1 MAFGGVVKLQGETE
15 YRAKLRLITQN
26 LREMSSAM
34 KIVTNTFDRNDQ
46 SITALNARSR
56 ALNDVLNVQKQRVAM
71 LSSQYE
77 EFKTATQKSA
87 DEHEELGK
95 QLSKAKMELNLIEAQ
110 CGKNSMEYAMQEK
123 VVQELQEQYDDSTK
137 AQDKNRESLSKLGTE
152 LNKAKADVAKTEKS
166 ISDLDDAMK
175 EAGNQTGEL
184 GDSVE
189 ESGEKAQ
196 KASEGYTMFKNT
208 LANLAS
214 DAIRRVVDGLKDMSK
229 QVVETGMSFDSAMSQ
244 VGAISG
250 ASAEDMAKLS
260 DKAQEMGAKTK
271 FTATESAEAL
281 TYMAMAGWKTSDML
295 DGLEGIMNLA
305 ASSGEDLA
313 TTSDIVTDALTAMG
327 YSAKDSGRLADV
339 MAAAASNS
347 NTNVAM
353 MGETFKYA
361 APVVGALGYTMED
374 TALAIGLMANAG
386 IKGERAGTALRAMMT
401 RMSAPTKDC
410 ADAMNALG
418 ISITDN
424 DGNMKSLYDL
434 IQDLRGAF
442 SGLSEVQQTQY
453 AKSLVG
459 TEAMSGFLAVVNA
472 APADFDKLKKA
483 VDNSTGSAERMANVM
498 LNNVGGQ
505 MTLLKSKLEGVQLT
519 IYRKLEPSIRKAID
533 SISKSVDSVNWKKF
547 GREAGEAL
555 QTVTKG
561 FTWLLSNGK
570 TVASIL
576 AGIVSA
582 MAINKVASFAM
593 QIGSMSLKFID
604 AVQTAG
610 SLSKAMAGLNITM
623 NANPIILVASAV
635 AGLVVALTALKSKTD
650 ENTEAQAEFEDA
662 LKTQADS
669 INQSKEAYDS
679 MAETRQKAIDQGMT
693 EMSYYQSL
701 AKELNGIVDE
711 NGKVKEGYE
720 ARASFITGQLADAL
734 GVEISYNDGIIEG
747 YDNLKDSIDE
757 VIQKKKAQIILDAQ
771 ETGYAQAIS
780 NQNEEVQK
788 LRDSEAQLQ
797 EIQSQR
803 ADLVAQKTQIL
814 QEIRN
819 SASQEESENL
829 SREFGDIDKKIQKI
843 DEQAAS
849 VQSAYDQQKETVSK
863 YAYDIAQYENNMAL
877 AHEGRY
883 SEMTNVGWQYVQ
895 NFQSQGDAQLE
906 QLQAQYDNTAT
917 HLELLKQLKDQ
928 SNSDMY
934 DSQITAD
941 QNQLAELQNQMA
953 QYEATTQQGL
963 DNVNIEWGTGLDMV
977 MSQITGANVK
987 FKENSDGNMQ
997 AYINGVKEGQPKS
1010 KAEMAEL
1017 VKQCM
1022 KEVADK
1028 KPGFK
1033 QGGEDLATGVGNGI
1047 NNRSGWVFGVV
1058 SSFASNIL
1066 GKLRAGL
1073 KEHSPSK
1080 ATNEMGR
1087 FLLQGL
1093 GIGIESEE
1101 GSLFRQVD
1109 QLGKD
1114 TLSRFDKSFGDGFNV
1129 ASKIH
1134 ISGLSRVMNEQGRYS
1149 IKADQKAAENGSN
1162 AANTDI
1168 VGAVVEALGRVKI
1181 EMDDETMGKFVEKT
1195 VTQAVYN

>member
-34 KIVTNTFDRNDQ
+34 KIVTNTFGRNDQ
-46 SITALNARSR
+46 SITALNARSK

-95 QLSKAKMELNLIEAQ
+95 QLQKAKMELNLIEAQ

-137 AQDKNRESLSKLGTE
+137 AQDKNRESLSKLGTQ
-152 LNKAKADVAKTEKS
+152 LNSAKADVAKTEKS
-166 ISDLDDAMK
+166 ISDLGDAMK
-175 EAGNQTGEL
+175 EAESPTNEL
-184 GDSVE
+184 GNSVE
-189 ESGEKAQ
+189 DSGEKAQ
-196 KASEGYTMFKNT
+196 KASEGYTTFKNV

-214 DAIRRVVDGLKDMSK
+214 SAIRKVVEGLKDMSK
-229 QVVETGMSFDSAMSQ
+229 QVVETGASFDSAMSQ

-260 DKAQEMGAKTK
+260 DKAQEMGSKTK

-313 TTSDIVTDALTAMG
+313 KTSDIVTDALTAMG

-339 MAAAASNS
+339 MAAASSNA
-347 NTNVAM
+347 NTNVSL
-353 MGETFKYA
+353 MGATFQYV
-361 APVVGALGYTMED
+361 APIVGALGYSMED
-374 TALAIGLMANAG
+374 TAVAIGLMANSG
-386 IKGERAGTALRAMMT
+386 IKGEKAGTALRSVLT
-401 RMSAPTKDC
+401 RLSAPPKEC

-418 ISITDN
+418 ISITN
-424 DGNMKSLYDL
+424 ADGTMKPLAEVME
-434 IQDLRGAF
+434 ILREKF
-442 SGLSEVQQTQY
+442 DGLSASQQTQY
-453 AKSLVG
+453 AKSIAG
-459 TEAMSGFLAVVNA
+459 AEAMSGLLAIVNSS
-472 APADFDKLKKA
+472 PADFDKLTLA
-483 VDNSTGSAERMANVM
+483 VKNSSGSAERMADTM
-498 LNNVGGQ
+498 LNNVGGK
-505 MTLLKSKLEGVQLT
+505 MTLLKSQLEGVQLT

-533 SISKSVDSVNWKKF
+533 SISKAVDGVNWKKF
-547 GREAGEAL
+547 GREAGDAL
-555 QTVTKG
+555 EKITKG
-561 FTWLLSNGK
+561 FTWLLKNGK
-570 TVASIL
+570 TVASVL
-576 AGIVSA
+576 AGVVSA
-582 MAINKVASFAM
+582 MAINKVASFAT
-593 QIGSMSLKFID
+593 QIAGMSLKFID
-604 AVQTAG
+604 AVQKAG
-610 SLSKAMAGLNITM
+610 SLSKAMEVLNLTM

-650 ENTEAQAEFEDA
+650 ENAEAQAEFEDA
-662 LKTQADS
+662 LKTQTDS

-701 AKELNGIVDE
+701 AKELSGIVDE

-734 GVEISYNDGIIEG
+734 GVEMSYNDGIIEG

-757 VIQKKKAQIILDAQ
+757 VIQQKKAQIILDAQ

-803 ADLVAQKTQIL
+803 ADLVAEKTQLL
-814 QEIRN
+814 QSVRN
-819 SASQEESENL
+819 SASQEEAENIL
-829 SREFGDIDKKIQKI
+829 NEVGQIDLKIQKV
-843 DEQAAS
+843 DEQAQS
-849 VQSAYDQQKETVSK
+849 VQDAYDQQKDTVSK

-877 AHEGRY
+877 AHEGKY
-883 SEMTNVGWQYVQ
+883 SEMTNVGWEYVKD
-895 NFQSQGDAQLE
+895 FQSQGDAQKE
-906 QLQAQYDNTAT
+906 QLQTQYDNTAE
-917 HLELLKQLKDQ
+917 HLELLKELKDQ

-934 DSQITAD
+934 DSQIEAD
-941 QNQLAELQNQMA
+941 ENQLTELQTQME
-953 QYEATTQQGL
+953 QYRATTQQGL
-963 DNVNIEWGTGLDMV
+963 DNVNIEWGTGLDMI
-977 MSQITGANVK
+977 MSQITGANVT
-987 FKENSDGNMQ
+987 FKETSDGNMQ

-1010 KAEMAEL
+1010 KEEMAKL
-1017 VKQCM
+1017 VKDCM
-1022 KEVADK
+1022 KEVKDRQS
-1028 KPGFK
+1028 GFK
-1033 QGGEDLATGVGNGI
+1033 QSGKDLATGVGDGI
-1047 NNRSGWVFGVV
+1047 DNRSGWVYGIV

-1066 GKLRAGL
+1066 GKLRSGL

-1101 GSLFRQVD
+1101 DSLFRQVD
-1109 QLGKD
+1109 KLGKD
-1114 TLSRFDKSFGDGFNV
+1114 TLGRFDKSFGGGFRV
-1129 ASKIH
+1129 ASKIDVN
-1134 ISGLSRVMNEQGRYS
+1134 GLSRGMNEQGRYS
-1149 IKADQKAAENGSN
+1149 IKDSAKEAESVSNGAN
-1162 AANTDI
+1162 ADI
-1168 VGAVVEALGRVKI
+1168 VGAVVEALSKVKI

>member
-34 KIVTNTFDRNDQ
+34 KIVTNTFGRNDQ
-46 SITALNARSR
+46 SITALNARSK

-77 EFKTATQKSA
+77 EFKTAAQKSA

-137 AQDKNRESLSKLGTE
+137 AQDKNRESLSKLGTQ
-152 LNKAKADVAKTEKS
+152 LNSAKADVAKTEKS
-166 ISDLDDAMK
+166 ISDLGDAMK
-175 EAGNQTGEL
+175 EAESPTNEL

-189 ESGEKAQ
+189 DSGEKAQ
-196 KASEGYTMFKNT
+196 TASEGYTVLKNT

-214 DAIRRVVDGLKDMSK
+214 SAIRKVVEGLKDMSK
-229 QVVETGMSFDSAMSQ
+229 QVVETGASFDSAMSQ

-260 DKAQEMGAKTK
+260 EKAQEMGSKTK

-327 YSAKDSGRLADV
+327 YSAKDSGELADV

-533 SISKSVDSVNWKKF
+533 SISKSVDGVNWKKF
-547 GREAGEAL
+547 GREAGDAL
-555 QTVTKG
+555 EKITKG
-561 FTWLLSNGK
+561 FTWLLKNGK
-570 TVASIL
+570 TVASVL
-576 AGIVSA
+576 AGVVSA
-582 MAINKVASFAM
+582 MAFNKVASFAM
-593 QIGSMSLKFID
+593 QISSMSLKLID
-604 AVQTAG
+604 AVKTAG
-610 SLSKAMAGLNITM
+610 SLSKAMEVLNLTM

-650 ENTEAQAEFEDA
+650 ENAEAQAEFEDA
-662 LKTQADS
+662 LKTQTDS

-701 AKELNGIVDE
+701 ARELSGIVDE

-734 GVEISYNDGIIEG
+734 GVEMSYNDGVIEG

-895 NFQSQGDAQLE
+895 DFQSQGDAQLE
-906 QLQAQYDNTAT
+906 QLQTQYDNTAT
-917 HLELLKQLKDQ
+917 HLELLKELKDQ

-934 DSQITAD
+934 DSQIEAD
-941 QNQLAELQNQMA
+941 ENQLAELQNQMA

-963 DNVNIEWGTGLDMV
+963 DNVNIEWGSGLDMV
-977 MSQITGANVK
+977 MSQITGANVQ

-1047 NNRSGWVFGVV
+1047 NKRSGWVFGVV
-1058 SSFASNIL
+1058 SNFASSIL
-1066 GKLRAGL
+1066 SKLREGL
-1073 KEHSPSK
+1073 KEHSPSR

-1114 TLSRFDKSFGDGFNV
+1114 TLSRFDKAFGGGFNV
-1129 ASKIH
+1129 ASKID
-1134 ISGLSRVMNEQGRYS
+1134 INGLSRGMNAQGRYS
-1149 IKADQKAAENGSN
+1149 IKDSVKEPENGSN
-1162 AANTDI
+1162 GANTDI
-1168 VGAVVEALGRVKI
+1168 VGAVVEALGKVKI
-1181 EMDDETMGKFVEKT
+1181 EMDDETMGKFVEKA

>member
-34 KIVTNTFDRNDQ
+34 KIVTNTYDRNDQ
-46 SITALNARSR
+46 SITALNARSK
-56 ALNDVLNVQKQRVAM
+56 ALNDVLNVQKQRVDM
-71 LSSQYE
+71 LTKQYE

-95 QLSKAKMELNLIEAQ
+95 QLNKAKMELNLIEAQ
-110 CGKNSMEYAMQEK
+110 CGKNSTEYALQEK
-123 VVQELQEQYDDSTK
+123 AVQELQEQYDDSTK

-152 LNKAKADVAKTEKS
+152 LNNSKANVAKTEKS
-166 ISDLDDAMK
+166 ISDLGEAMK
-175 EAGNQTGEL
+175 SAETPTNQL

-189 ESGEKAQ
+189 ESAEKAQ
-196 KASEGYTMFKNT
+196 KASEGYTTFKNV

-214 DAIRRVVDGLKDMSK
+214 EAIRKAVDGLKEMSK
-229 QVVETGMSFDSAMSQ
+229 QVVETGANFDSAMSQ

-260 DKAQEMGAKTK
+260 AKAQEMGAKTM

-313 TTSDIVTDALTAMG
+313 KTSDIVTDALTAMG

-339 MAAAASNS
+339 MAAASSNA
-347 NTNVAM
+347 NTNVSL
-353 MGETFKYA
+353 MGATFQYV
-361 APVVGALGYTMED
+361 APIVGALGYSMED
-374 TALAIGLMANAG
+374 TAVAIGLMANAG
-386 IKGERAGTALRAMMT
+386 IKGEKAGTALRSVLT
-401 RMSAPTKDC
+401 RLSAPPKEC
-410 ADAMNALG
+410 SEAMSDLG
-418 ISITDN
+418 ISITN
-424 DGNMKSLYDL
+424 TDGTMKSLNDV
-434 IQDLRGAF
+434 IQELREKFA
-442 SGLSEVQQTQY
+442 GLSQVQQTHY
-453 AKSLVG
+453 AKSIAG
-459 TEAMSGFLAVVNA
+459 AEAMSGLLAVVNA
-472 APADFDKLKKA
+472 APADFDKLTLA
-483 VDNSTGSAERMANVM
+483 VKNSSGSAERMADTM
-498 LNNVGGQ
+498 LDNVGGK
-505 MTLLKSKLEGVQLT
+505 MTLLKSQLEGVQLT

-533 SISKSVDSVNWKKF
+533 SISKAVDGVNWKKF
-547 GREAGEAL
+547 GREAGDAL
-555 QTVTKG
+555 QTITKG

-582 MAINKVASFAM
+582 MAVNKVANFASHIVGM
-593 QIGSMSLKFID
+593 TMSCVE
-604 AVQTAG
+604 AVKTAG
-610 SLSKAMAGLNITM
+610 SLSKAIAGLNLVM

-635 AGLVVALTALKSKTD
+635 AGLAVALAALKSKTD

-662 LKTQADS
+662 LKTQADAV
-669 INQSKEAYDS
+669 NQSKEAYDS

-693 EMSYYQSL
+693 EMHYYQSL

-734 GVEISYNDGIIEG
+734 GVEMSYNDGIIEG

-757 VIQKKKAQIILDAQ
+757 VIQQKKAQIILDAQ

-803 ADLVAQKTQIL
+803 ADLVAQKTQLL
-814 QEIRN
+814 QSVRN
-819 SASQEESENL
+819 SASQEEAENIL
-829 SREFGDIDKKIQKI
+829 NEVGQIDLKIQKV
-843 DEQAAS
+843 DEQAQS
-849 VQSAYDQQKETVSK
+849 VQDAYDQQKDTVSK

-877 AHEGRY
+877 AHEGKY
-883 SEMTNVGWQYVQ
+883 SEMTNVGWQYVKD
-895 NFQSQGDAQLE
+895 FQSQGDAQLE
-906 QLQAQYDNTAT
+906 QLQTQYDNTAE
-917 HLELLKQLKDQ
+917 HLELLKELKDQ

-934 DSQITAD
+934 DSQIEAD
-941 QNQLAELQNQMA
+941 ENQLTELQTQME
-953 QYEATTQQGL
+953 QYRATTQQGL
-963 DNVNIEWGTGLDMV
+963 DNVNIEWGTGIDMI
-977 MSQITGANVK
+977 MSQITGANVT
-987 FKENSDGNMQ
+987 FKETSDGNMQ
-997 AYINGVKEGQPKS
+997 AYINGVKEGKPKS
-1010 KAEMAEL
+1010 KEEMADL

-1022 KEVADK
+1022 KEVKDK
-1028 KPGFK
+1028 KTGFK

-1058 SSFASNIL
+1058 GNFASNIL
-1066 GKLRAGL
+1066 SKLREGL

-1087 FLLQGL
+1087 YLLQGL

-1101 GSLFRQVD
+1101 DSIFKQVD

-1114 TLSRFDKSFGDGFNV
+1114 TLSRFDKSFGGGFRV
-1129 ASKIH
+1129 ASKIDVN
-1134 ISGLSRVMNEQGRYS
+1134 GLSRGMNEQGRYS
-1149 IKADQKAAENGSN
+1149 VKDSAKEAENGSN
-1162 AANTDI
+1162 GANADI
-1168 VGAVVEALGRVKI
+1168 VGAVVEALSKVKI

>member
-46 SITALNARSR
+46 SITALNARSK

-77 EFKTATQKSA
+77 EFQTATQKSA

-166 ISDLDDAMK
+166 INDLGDAMK
-175 EAGNQTGEL
+175 EAESPTNEL
-184 GDSVE
+184 GNSVE
-189 ESGEKAQ
+189 DSGEKAQ
-196 KASEGYTMFKNT
+196 KASDGYTTFKNV

-214 DAIRRVVDGLKDMSK
+214 SVISKVVEGLKDMSK
-229 QVVETGMSFDSAMSQ
+229 QVVETGASFDSAMSQ

-339 MAAAASNS
+339 MAAASSNA
-347 NTNVAM
+347 NTNVSL
-353 MGETFKYA
+353 MGATFQYV
-361 APVVGALGYTMED
+361 APIVGALGYSMED
-374 TALAIGLMANAG
+374 TAVAIGLMANSG
-386 IKGERAGTALRAMMT
+386 IKGEKAGTALRSVLT
-401 RMSAPTKDC
+401 RLSAPPKEC

-418 ISITDN
+418 ISITN
-424 DGNMKSLYDL
+424 ADGTMKPLAEVME
-434 IQDLRGAF
+434 ILREKF
-442 SGLSEVQQTQY
+442 DGLSASQQTQY
-453 AKSLVG
+453 AKSIAG
-459 TEAMSGFLAVVNA
+459 SEAMSGLLAIVNS
-472 APADFDKLKKA
+472 APADFDKLTLA
-483 VDNSTGSAERMANVM
+483 VKNSSGSAERMANTM
-498 LNNVGGQ
+498 LNNVGGK
-505 MTLLKSKLEGVQLT
+505 MTLLKSQLEGVQLT

-533 SISKSVDSVNWKKF
+533 SISKAVDGVNWKKF

-555 QTVTKG
+555 QTITKG

-570 TVASIL
+570 TVASVL
-576 AGIVSA
+576 AGVVSA
-582 MAINKVASFAM
+582 MAINKVASFAT
-593 QIGSMSLKFID
+593 QIAGMSLKFID
-604 AVQTAG
+604 AVQKAE
-610 SLSKAMAGLNITM
+610 SMSKAMAVLNITM

-650 ENTEAQAEFEDA
+650 ENAEAQAEFEDA
-662 LKTQADS
+662 LKTQSDAV
-669 INQSKEAYDS
+669 NQSKEAYDS

-771 ETGYAQAIS
+771 ETGYAQAIG

-803 ADLVAQKTQIL
+803 ADLVAQKTQLL

-895 NFQSQGDAQLE
+895 DFQSQGDAQLE

-917 HLELLKQLKDQ
+917 HLELLKELKDQ

-987 FKENSDGNMQ
+987 FKETSDGNMQ

-1058 SSFASNIL
+1058 SSFASSIL

-1073 KEHSPSK
+1073 KEHSPSR

-1101 GSLFRQVD
+1101 GSIFRQVD
-1109 QLGKD
+1109 KFGRD
-1114 TLSRFDKSFGDGFNV
+1114 TLSHFNKAIGEGFEV
-1129 ASKIH
+1129 GSKID
-1134 ISGLSRVMNEQGRYS
+1134 INGLSRGMNAQGRYS
-1149 IKADQKAAENGSN
+1149 IKEDQKAAENGSN
-1162 AANTDI
+1162 ATNTDI

>member
-46 SITALNARSR
+46 SITALNARSK

-77 EFKTATQKSA
+77 EFQTATQKSA

-95 QLSKAKMELNLIEAQ
+95 QLQKAKMELNLIEAQ

-123 VVQELQEQYDDSTK
+123 VVQELQAQYDDSTK

-166 ISDLDDAMK
+166 ISDLGDAMK
-175 EAGNQTGEL
+175 EAESPTNEL

-189 ESGEKAQ
+189 DSGEKAQ
-196 KASEGYTMFKNT
+196 TASEGYTVLKNT

-214 DAIRRVVDGLKDMSK
+214 SAIRKVVEGLKDMSK
-229 QVVETGMSFDSAMSQ
+229 QVVETGSSFDSAMSQ

-250 ASAEDMAKLS
+250 ASADDMAKLS
-260 DKAQEMGAKTK
+260 EKAQEMGAKTK

-533 SISKSVDSVNWKKF
+533 SISKSVDSVNWNKF

-555 QTVTKG
+555 QTITKG

-570 TVASIL
+570 TVASVL

-582 MAINKVASFAM
+582 MAINKAANFAM

-610 SLSKAMAGLNITM
+610 SLSKAMAALNITM

-650 ENTEAQAEFEDA
+650 ENAEAQAEFEDT
-662 LKTQADS
+662 LKTQADA

-701 AKELNGIVDE
+701 ARELSGIVDE
-711 NGKVKEGYE
+711 NGKVTEGYE

-734 GVEISYNDGIIEG
+734 GVEMSYNDGVIEG
-747 YDNLKDSIDE
+747 YDNLKESIDE

-829 SREFGDIDKKIQKI
+829 SREFGEIDKKIQKI

-895 NFQSQGDAQLE
+895 DFQSQGDAQLE
-906 QLQAQYDNTAT
+906 QLQTQYDNTAT
-917 HLELLKQLKDQ
+917 HLELLKELKDQ

-977 MSQITGANVK
+977 MSQITGANVQ
-987 FKENSDGNMQ
+987 FKETSDGNMQ

-1058 SSFASNIL
+1058 SSFASSIL

-1114 TLSRFDKSFGDGFNV
+1114 TLSRFDKSFDGGFNV
-1129 ASKIH
+1129 ASKIDVN
-1134 ISGLSRVMNEQGRYS
+1134 GLSRSMNEQGRYS
-1149 IKADQKAAENGSN
+1149 IKEERKAAENGSN

-1168 VGAVVEALGRVKI
+1168 VGAVVEALGRVRI